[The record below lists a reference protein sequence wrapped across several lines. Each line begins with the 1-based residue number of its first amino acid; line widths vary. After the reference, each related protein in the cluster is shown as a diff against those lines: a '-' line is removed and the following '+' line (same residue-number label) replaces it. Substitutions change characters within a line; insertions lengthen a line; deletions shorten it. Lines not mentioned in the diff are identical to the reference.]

1 MNIEQLQTAGAPVAL
16 VRSWPSIIDD
26 EQAALDLMMTV
37 RYETGCDRIIL
48 AKERFSE
55 RFFDLSTR
63 LAGAILQKAVNY
75 QVKLAIVGDFSQVTS
90 KSLRDFIYECN
101 HGQQCLF
108 LPSEE
113 EAAERLGRLA

>member
-16 VRSWPSIIDD
+16 VRSWPSVIDD
-26 EQAALDLMMTV
+26 EQTALDLMMTV

-48 AKERFSE
+48 PKERFSE

-63 LAGAILQKAVNY
+63 LAGGILQKAVNY

-101 HGQQCLF
+101 EGRQCLF

-113 EAAERLGRLA
+113 EAAERLGRLT